1 MKTILKVIRTG
12 DQKIRFETDLDV
24 KKNPEEIPEL
34 VNQITLS
41 MLTSLWGGNEMSVLA
56 VIRSLAIADLA
67 VSVNR
72 KEMIRK
78 LDETSRMIAQ
88 ALEEARLAVERSG
101 GTVVMFPP
109 GVQPSGHKS

>member
-24 KKNPEEIPEL
+24 KKNPETIPDL

-41 MLTSLWGGNEMSVLA
+41 MLTTLWGGNEQSVLA

-72 KEMIRK
+72 KEMIRQ
-78 LDETSRMIAQ
+78 LDEASRMTARAI
-88 ALEEARLAVERSG
+88 EEAKRAFQRSG
-101 GTVVMFPP
+101 GTVVDFQP
-109 GVQPSGHKS
+109 GVGPSGVKS

>member
-1 MKTILKVIRTG
+1 MKTILRVIRTG

-34 VNQITLS
+34 
-41 MLTSLWGGNEMSVLA
+41 
-56 VIRSLAIADLA
+56 
-67 VSVNR
+67 VNR

-88 ALEEARLAVERSG
+88 ALEEARLAVERSC

-109 GVQPSGHKS
+109 GVQPSGHKN